1 MYPCQVPCP
10 TGEFNERDCQGPGSN
25 ETNSFFLHTNL
36 VLLMID
42 LRHLRTVHALRETDS
57 LHEAAERLHLTQS
70 AFCPVP
76 GAGGAHWRATV
87 RGNSSDMLE
96 VPYVSDFLLTA
107 KDTSFATLEGVN
119 AFSGLGV

>member
-70 AFCPVP
+70 AFLPPFRELEEHIGVQLFAAIAATC
-76 GAGGAHWRATV
+76 WRCLMSA
-87 RGNSSDMLE
+87 
-96 VPYVSDFLLTA
+96 
-107 KDTSFATLEGVN
+107 TSF
-119 AFSGLGV
+119 